1 MICNPSFVLVHN
13 CLWAA
18 GTHGHM
24 KCRFDRP
31 LKAQDTVLMS
41 LYKRVYPK
49 WSYSMDIPLPAHWR
63 ASDEKTDETD

>member
-1 MICNPSFVLVHN
+1 M
-13 CLWAA
+13 CLPLS

-24 KCRFDRP
+24 KCVFDAQ

-49 WSYSMDIPLPAHWR
+49 WTYSQDVDIPGIWMSNPAMD
-63 ASDEKTDETD
+63 SDDNEETMD